1 VELPDW
7 MTPERCP
14 RYVAAASAWEP
25 GNGAATAR
33 VPATISAE
41 QFRQHFSLIGGREIE
56 VGRSPDC
63 AICRVHP
70 QVELKHCVIARS
82 PTGSEYWIAD
92 LRTETGTWVNRAPVT
107 IGRIN
112 SGDLIQVGPFAFAL
126 NGTDGFLVPVA
137 GIPGAELHV
146 ENLDVGRLRIERLT
160 IPAGQFIA
168 VTGPSGSGKSTLL
181 KALAGLR
188 EFRTKGI
195 VRVDGRL
202 VESDH
207 AWYRSILG
215 YLSQDAI
222 VHGELSPLRAL
233 KINHRLRRRAA
244 ASDRD
249 VRQVLRE
256 LEVPEA
262 RWRSPF
268 CELSGGEQKRVRIA
282 SELMARPH
290 LLLLDEPA
298 SGLDPEREFG
308 LMKLLR
314 ALTMQG
320 CTVVMVTHG
329 QSHQKLCH
337 REIRIHEG
345 RIEEERSEPV
355 VARKGRPAEPP
366 PPPRG
371 VRVGSRFTQ
380 LRCLLQRE
388 AVLSLH
394 RWLGA
399 APATRRRRTHF
410 ARAVGGL
417 KAMVR
422 VLTIPEAFVPILF
435 GVALH
440 LTLPGSAKRELLGFF
455 SILAAIWMGSSL
467 SLLSIAGERTIFEHE
482 HFLYLRIVPYV
493 LAKFLWLGFVSI
505 LQTCLFFLVL
515 WFLCTLFAPD
525 ATLFFG
531 TGSVLFVLAILGCA
545 GVALGLFISA
555 AAGRNKEAAAL
566 LLPLVMIGQIVFS
579 VQVAG
584 DAGFLEMAYSTF
596 HFHRCNVSPAV
607 WAVHWRPDQ
616 GGWISQEASR
626 VVQQR
631 YRDKEE
637 WTANHGLARPLNPV
651 ERNRILEQVRTE
663 GVQDDEDVRR
673 PSALVI
679 LLSYATLSR
688 YGDIALRSFAYD
700 EGAYRNYLGESGPET
715 KCAEQYDYSGWRHS
729 ACAAIASIVCAMVL
743 MTIATLR
750 LQTTGLPRLR
760 LLGLGRHPRL
770 QDPDSQAAG

>member
-1 VELPDW
+1 
-7 MTPERCP
+7 M
-14 RYVAAASAWEP
+14 
-25 GNGAATAR
+25 
-33 VPATISAE
+33 SAE
-41 QFRQHFSLIGGREIE
+41 QFRQHFSLIAGGEIE

-82 PTGSEYWIAD
+82 PKGSEYWIAD
-92 LRTETGTWVNRAPVT
+92 LRTKTGTWVNRVPVAL
-107 IGRIN
+107 GRIN

-137 GIPGAELHV
+137 GIPGAELNV
-146 ENLDVGRLRIERLT
+146 ENLDIGRLRIERLT

-188 EFRTKGI
+188 EFRAKGKGI
-195 VRVDGRL
+195 VHVDGRI
-202 VESDH
+202 VDGDDT
-207 AWYRSILG
+207 WYRSILG

-233 KINHRLRRRAA
+233 KINHRMRRRTA

-268 CELSGGEQKRVRIA
+268 SELSGGEQKRVRIA

-329 QSHQKLCH
+329 QSHQEFCH

-345 RIEEERSEPV
+345 RLHEEQSEPL
-355 VARKGRPAEPP
+355 VARKDRPAEPARAD
-366 PPPRG
+366 RG
-371 VRVGSRFTQ
+371 VSVGSRLTQ

-388 AVLSLH
+388 AVLSLQ

-399 APATRRRRTHF
+399 APAPARRRSRR
-410 ARAVGGL
+410 ARALGGL
-417 KAMVR
+417 KALAR
-422 VLTIPEAFVPILF
+422 ILSTPEAFVPILF

-440 LTLPGSAKRELLGFF
+440 LTLPGSAKRERLGFF

-467 SLLSIAGERTIFEHE
+467 SLLSIAGERSIFEHE

-493 LAKFLWLGFVSI
+493 LAKFLWLGLVSI

-515 WFLCTLFAPD
+515 WALCRLSAPD
-525 ATLFFG
+525 ATLFFEN
-531 TGSVLFVLAILGCA
+531 GSALFVLVILGCA
-545 GVALGLFISA
+545 GVALGLLISA

-584 DAGFLEMAYSTF
+584 DGGFLERAYSTF
-596 HFHRCNVSPAV
+596 HFHCCHVSPAV
-607 WAVHWRPDQ
+607 WAFHWRPDQ

-626 VVQQR
+626 VIQQR
-631 YRDKEE
+631 YLDREE
-637 WTANHGLARPLNPV
+637 WKESRGLARQLNPV

-663 GVQDDEDVRR
+663 GVADDEDVRR

-679 LLSYATLSR
+679 LLSYGTLSR

-715 KCAEQYDYSGWRHS
+715 KCAQQYDYCGWRHS
-729 ACAAIASIVCAMVL
+729 AYAAIASIVCAMVV

-760 LLGLGRHPRL
+760 LLGLRRCLPSLFRRR
-770 QDPDSQAAG
+770 